1 MTIAMQPIYTQT
13 VGAGGVAG
21 ISFNNIPQTFTD
33 LKVVCSVRASR
44 TAQTWD
50 ATGFQFNDDAT
61 GNYSGT
67 LLYAGASGS
76 GAASI
81 NVANQGAIS
90 LNLYSST
97 VSATANTFGNGE
109 LYIPNYRSSNF
120 KSVIG
125 DSVAETNGTADWII
139 GLGAGLWRSTSAINK
154 INVYPVSGG
163 TFLQYSTITLYG
175 ITKG

>member
-1 MTIAMQPIYTQT
+1 MSVFLQPIYTQT
-13 VGAGGVAG
+13 VGSGG
-21 ISFNNIPQTFTD
+21 ISSIAFNNIPQTFTD

-50 ATGFQFNDDAT
+50 ATGFQFNSDSS

-81 NVANQGAIS
+81 NVANQGGIS
-90 LNLYSST
+90 INLYSST
-97 VSATANTFGNGE
+97 ASATANTFGNGE

-125 DSVAETNGTADWII
+125 DSTAETSGTADWII
-139 GLGAGLWRSTSAINK
+139 GLGAGLWRSTSAITQM
-154 INVYPVSGG
+154 NVYPVSGG
-163 TFLQYSTITLYG
+163 TFLQYSTVTLYG
-175 ITKG
+175 ITRG